1 MRSASRILLSAW
13 DEGAVTA
20 MARGLREETGGAAL
34 AVVFVSADWRGQL
47 GELIEILQIEGHA
60 RRVVGSSAGGI
71 IGTGQE
77 DEEVSGCTVLFLDW
91 HGAVVRT
98 WPIDEQFQIP
108 AGLTAPGGCLLLG
121 NPLRLNAAMLLEDLN
136 RRLPEL
142 AVFGGL
148 AGGQWENENLFVFE
162 DGGGGR
168 DAAGLL
174 VQLEGV
180 VVRGVVSQGCQPIG
194 EPLTITKV
202 QNDLVYAVGGR
213 PAYDVLVEAV
223 EGLPEA
229 EKAEARGNIMAGLA
243 ASEYVE
249 DFRRGDFLVRN
260 IIGGDPQSGALR
272 LGAVPRVGQTLQ
284 FQIRERDAA
293 DEDMRQRC
301 AAAADHW
308 GAPAAA
314 FLFACAGRG
323 QGLFGVPNH
332 DAGLMADA
340 FGPVPLAGFFCS
352 GEFGPVAGRTFLH
365 GYTASAALMYAEV

>member
-1 MRSASRILLSAW
+1 M
-13 DEGAVTA
+13 
-20 MARGLREETGGAAL
+20 
-34 AVVFVSADWRGQL
+34 
-47 GELIEILQIEGHA
+47 
-60 RRVVGSSAGGI
+60 
-71 IGTGQE
+71 
-77 DEEVSGCTVLFLDW
+77 
-91 HGAVVRT
+91 
-98 WPIDEQFQIP
+98 
-108 AGLTAPGGCLLLG
+108 
-121 NPLRLNAAMLLEDLN
+121 
-136 RRLPEL
+136 
-142 AVFGGL
+142 FGGL

-314 FLFACAGRG
+314 LLFACAGRG

-352 GEFGPVAGRTFLH
+352 GEFGPVAGRNFLH
-365 GYTASAALMYAEV
+365 GYTASAALIYAEV